1 MRERERDRE
10 RVRGRE
16 GEKKEKRK
24 KLTFQLKKKTRKNT
38 HTGIQN
44 SGHIAKALALGASS
58 VMCGSLFA
66 GTDEAPGDFALA
78 RDGTRVKAY
87 RGMGSLEAMAK
98 GSEARYLSET
108 QSLKIAQGVA
118 GTVKAKGSAA
128 AQLPFLAQA
137 VRQGFQDMGLR
148 SIAEARAAVAAG
160 KARLE
165 VRSGAAQAEGN
176 VHDLHSFDKVRW

>member
-1 MRERERDRE
+1 MR
-10 RVRGRE
+10 
-16 GEKKEKRK
+16 RK
-24 KLTFQLKKKTRKNT
+24 TLTFSSPSPHTKKKHHHHHR
-38 HTGIQN
+38 TGIQN

-66 GTDEAPGDFALA
+66 GTDEAPGDFLFVNGAK
-78 RDGTRVKAY
+78 VKAY

-148 SIAEARAAVAAG
+148 SIGEARAAVAAG